1 MISIKKILIFFFLF
15 FFNLNTY
22 ANENVA
28 FIDIDYLF
36 INSNLGKAISIKL
49 EKINAENLKIITS
62 KKKILEEDENEIN
75 KTKNIISKEELN
87 KKISLF
93 KKNIDVYNREKDDI
107 LKKFEIQKNK
117 ELESFFKKINPLL
130 QDYMSQ
136 KSISLLLEK
145 KSIFIGKE
153 NVDIT
158 NDMLELINNNF
169 K

>member
-1 MISIKKILIFFFLF
+1 MVFDVIPP
-15 FFNLNTY
+15 
-22 ANENVA
+22 
-28 FIDIDYLF
+28 
-36 INSNLGKAISIKL
+36 L
-49 EKINAENLKIITS
+49 ELD
-62 KKKILEEDENEIN
+62 L
-75 KTKNIISKEELN
+75 
-87 KKISLF
+87 
-93 KKNIDVYNREKDDI
+93 
-107 LKKFEIQKNK
+107 
-117 ELESFFKKINPLL
+117 NPLL

>member
-1 MISIKKILIFFFLF
+1 M
-15 FFNLNTY
+15 
-22 ANENVA
+22 
-28 FIDIDYLF
+28 
-36 INSNLGKAISIKL
+36 
-49 EKINAENLKIITS
+49 
-62 KKKILEEDENEIN
+62 
-75 KTKNIISKEELN
+75 N